1 MSVSEMLEGKR
12 VCVCAGSGGVGKTTT
27 SAAIALGMAAQGAK
41 VAVVTIDP
49 ANRLANALGLEELEN
64 EPRRVEPAR
73 LASEEL
79 EVKGELW
86 AMMLD
91 PKRTFDE
98 LIDRIAPDP
107 ARAEEIKANRVYREL
122 STAVSGSQELT
133 AIAKLYELD
142 QEGKFDVLVLDT
154 PPSRNALEFLDAP
167 GRLNAFLEGRALK
180 AFLRPTGLGMRV
192 LGRGALPLLLG
203 LRRITGID
211 LISDLSTFF
220 QLLGDMTNDFSQR
233 AAQVET
239 LLRADTTAF
248 LLVTS
253 AAREPI
259 DEAIW
264 FAERLQ
270 TDGLPFAGVVVNRVH
285 HDLLGNRAPREVRR
299 SLTRVLPPG
308 LAVRVT
314 ENFRDYHVLAQ
325 RDDHN
330 LARLA
335 RQLDES
341 RLLLV
346 PQLDDDVHDV
356 AGLLRIHRYLF
367 ATQSERD
374 RWSRTWWP
382 DVRPMAIEVAYT
394 HLHRHSL
401 TTRALARSRPHDRG
415 LIPSPRRPGEQHCL
429 PLARRATGAPSRV
442 SSTAPSCS
450 SSHTACSHSATRSLT
465 RDCG

>member
-356 AGLLRIHRYLF
+356 AGLVRIHRYLF

-374 RWSRTWWP
+374 RL
-382 DVRPMAIEVAYT
+382 VADMV
-394 HLHRHSL
+394 
-401 TTRALARSRPHDRG
+401 A
-415 LIPSPRRPGEQHCL
+415 
-429 PLARRATGAPSRV
+429 
-442 SSTAPSCS
+442 
-450 SSHTACSHSATRSLT
+450 
-465 RDCG
+465 

>member
-1 MSVSEMLEGKR
+1 MIDDLLKGKR

-27 SAAIALGMAAQGAK
+27 SAAISLWMAATGGR

-49 ANRLANALGLEELEN
+49 ANRLANALGLEALEN
-64 EPRRVEPAR
+64 EPRRVDPER
-73 LASEEL
+73 LATGEL

-98 LIDRIAPDP
+98 LIERIAPDP
-107 ARAEEIKANRVYREL
+107 ERAEEIKANRVYREL

-142 QEGKFDVLVLDT
+142 QEGRFDLLVLDT

-180 AFLRPTGLGMRV
+180 AFMRPTGIGIRA
-192 LGRGALPLLLG
+192 LGRGALPLLGG

-211 LISDLSTFF
+211 LITDLSAFF

-233 AAQVET
+233 AAQVEQ
-239 LLRADTTAF
+239 LLRAPSTAF

-264 FAERLQ
+264 FGQRLES
-270 TDGLPFAGVVVNRVH
+270 DGLPFAGVVVNRVH
-285 HDLLGNRAPREVRR
+285 HDLLGDREPREVLR
-299 SLTRVLPPG
+299 SLARVLPPG
-308 LAVRVT
+308 LAVRVA
-314 ENFRDYHVLAQ
+314 ENFRDYHVLAR
-325 RDDHN
+325 RDDLN

-335 RQLDES
+335 GELDDR

-356 AGLLRIHRYLF
+356 DGLLRIHRYLF
-367 ATQSERD
+367 ASQAERQ
-374 RWSRTWWP
+374 RL
-382 DVRPMAIEVAYT
+382 IEDLVA
-394 HLHRHSL
+394 
-401 TTRALARSRPHDRG
+401 
-415 LIPSPRRPGEQHCL
+415 
-429 PLARRATGAPSRV
+429 
-442 SSTAPSCS
+442 
-450 SSHTACSHSATRSLT
+450 
-465 RDCG
+465 

>member
-1 MSVSEMLEGKR
+1 VSVSEMLEGKR

-73 LASEEL
+73 LASEDL

-133 AIAKLYELD
+133 AVAKLYELD

-285 HDLLGNRAPREVRR
+285 HDLLGNRPPREVRR

-374 RWSRTWWP
+374 RL
-382 DVRPMAIEVAYT
+382 VADMV
-394 HLHRHSL
+394 
-401 TTRALARSRPHDRG
+401 A
-415 LIPSPRRPGEQHCL
+415 
-429 PLARRATGAPSRV
+429 
-442 SSTAPSCS
+442 
-450 SSHTACSHSATRSLT
+450 
-465 RDCG
+465 

>member
-1 MSVSEMLEGKR
+1 VSIAEMLDGKR

-27 SAAIALGMAAQGAK
+27 SAAIALGMAAAGGK

-49 ANRLANALGLEELEN
+49 ANRLADALGLQELEN

-73 LASEEL
+73 LASSDL

-107 ARAEEIKANRVYREL
+107 ERAEEIKANRVYREL

-133 AIAKLYELD
+133 AIAKLHELD
-142 QEGKFDVLVLDT
+142 EEGRFDLLVLDT

-180 AFLRPTGLGMRV
+180 AFMRPTGVGMRV
-192 LGRGALPLLLG
+192 LGRGALPLLGG

-211 LISDLSTFF
+211 LISDLTVFF
-220 QLLGDMTNDFSQR
+220 QLLGDMTKDFSQR
-233 AAQVET
+233 AAQVEA
-239 LLRADTTAF
+239 LLRAPSTAF
-248 LLVTS
+248 VLVTS

-264 FAERLQ
+264 FAERLEA
-270 TDGLPFAGVVVNRVH
+270 DELPFAGVVVNRVH
-285 HDLLGNRAPREVRR
+285 HDLLGDRAPREVRR
-299 SLTRVLPPG
+299 SLARVLSPA
-308 LAVRVT
+308 LAARVA
-314 ENFRDYHVLAQ
+314 ENFRDYHVLAR
-325 RDDHN
+325 RDENN

-335 RQLDES
+335 SHLGER

-356 AGLLRIHRYLF
+356 DGLLRIHRYLF
-367 ATQSERD
+367 ASQAERD
-374 RWSRTWWP
+374 RL
-382 DVRPMAIEVAYT
+382 VAD
-394 HLHRHSL
+394 LV
-401 TTRALARSRPHDRG
+401 A
-415 LIPSPRRPGEQHCL
+415 
-429 PLARRATGAPSRV
+429 
-442 SSTAPSCS
+442 
-450 SSHTACSHSATRSLT
+450 
-465 RDCG
+465 